1 MSFIFFSPLTP
12 RPPASFQA
20 DRFSMA
26 SCYGPIC
33 ASTVPLLVF
42 RRQQQPSS
50 SFSSSSGADAVLERA
65 SGSGWEL
72 VATGALSNVEPDRI
86 MLKKVRSTVPFDAA

>member
-1 MSFIFFSPLTP
+1 
-12 RPPASFQA
+12 
-20 DRFSMA
+20 MA

-42 RRQQQPSS
+42 RRQQQQQQQPSS